1 MKIDWIVVLASI
13 GVLAA
18 AASLWLAVWLQS

>member
-1 MKIDWIVVLASI
+1 MKIDWMVVLASI

-18 AASLWLAVWLQS
+18 AASMWLTIWLQR